1 MSTLN
6 RTMVLHSLIKH
17 ETLTIIDFCK
27 NENLGILMEGI
38 LMDKTHLNFLLTELI
53 ESGDIE
59 KLNGVMPCT
68 YTITKKG
75 IKEGERLSE
84 V

>member
-27 NENLGILMEGI
+27 NENLGI